1 MRWKEYDDDTVVH
14 ITQPDSQPV
23 NLDVNVENSKTF
35 VQFSGE
41 RLPESTKQK
50 VYAAMNESGY
60 KLGSF
65 IGYIF
70 FGWTALMFGG
80 MFFNAVI
87 NIILELVT
95 GLHFTD
101 FSDIMNFATMI
112 MMAII
117 SVVLF
122 YFISYKVLWKKLCMS
137 NKNAL
142 KAFQTDSY
150 IIVEEG
156 TIVDKHHTSSE
167 SSSSYYVE
175 LSSGGRYDAM
185 FSSQYY
191 KMKLGDEV
199 YVVKVNNNRP
209 EVILK

>member
-14 ITQPDSQPV
+14 IKQPDSQPV
-23 NLDVNVENSKTF
+23 NLDVNVENSKIF

-50 VYAAMNESGY
+50 VYAAMNEGGY

-87 NIILELVT
+87 SIILELVT

-137 NKNAL
+137 SKNAL

-150 IIVEEG
+150 VIVEEG
-156 TIVDKHHTSSE
+156 TITDKHHSSSE
-167 SSSSYYVE
+167 SSTSYYVE
-175 LSSGGRYDAM
+175 LNSGGRYNAM